1 MKRPVDCWAG
11 MPEFIQEKKTEIK
24 AEVKFMNS
32 DGVIFVRF
40 RNQADYISLA
50 KKSLV
55 VNKAFV
61 FEDREQL
68 AEIAEQRITNR
79 TKSIWFPYKSHW
91 GGVKHKYISDDKTVE
106 NRYPVYIVSKG
117 RSRNC
122 LTSKAL
128 QKNGR

>member
-40 RNQADYISLA
+40 RNQDDYISLA

-91 GGVKHKYISDDKTVE
+91 GGVKHTQNAVKVGKYKDREVTKPNHASH
-106 NRYPVYIVSKG
+106 PG
-117 RSRNC
+117 
-122 LTSKAL
+122 AF
-128 QKNGR
+128 